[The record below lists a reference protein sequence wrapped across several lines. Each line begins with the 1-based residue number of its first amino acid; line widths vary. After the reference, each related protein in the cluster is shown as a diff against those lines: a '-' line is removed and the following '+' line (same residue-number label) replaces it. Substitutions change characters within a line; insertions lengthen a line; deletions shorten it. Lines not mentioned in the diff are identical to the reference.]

1 MVISMCDKKELETPL
16 IDEGCP
22 ISMELD
28 HKKQCVVLNYSSVFL
43 EDYDRYMEHL
53 IKNIDWCIK
62 KSFQMVDTDSP

>member
-1 MVISMCDKKELETPL
+1 MDNEEPEHI

-22 ISMELD
+22 ISMDLD
-28 HKKQCVVLNYSSVFL
+28 HKKQCVVLNYSRVFL

-62 KSFQMVDTDSP
+62 KVFKWWTRTVLDVFRL